1 MKLPIGDWS
10 RDGHGKCD
18 WFLIESNL
26 PVEEV
31 REAYFKACDIL
42 GEDLSRFLCDDP
54 EERTVEKEKFELLKN
69 KGVDISDLVGNW
81 SFIDESYEI
90 VFEDTKDFATYILRC
105 LNKLGNKDFAWEI
118 LDNDI
123 PMIPFYGVDD
133 KNRSIGYFGYGLF
146 D

>member
-10 RDGHGKCD
+10 DDGHGKCEY
-18 WFLIESNL
+18 FLIGSNL
-26 PVEEV
+26 SVEEV
-31 REAYFKACDIL
+31 REAYFKACDTL
-42 GEDLSRFLCDDP
+42 GEDLSNFLCSDYEDSEVP
-54 EERTVEKEKFELLKN
+54 KEKIEFLKT
-69 KGVDISDLVGNW
+69 KGVDISDLLEEWNYMNNFHSI
-81 SFIDESYEI
+81 SFKS
-90 VFEDTKDFATYILRC
+90 TQHFAIYILKC